1 MEACFEG
8 NQSET
13 SEEEEEIQLPRVE
26 IRKKPKRPTYPPQS
40 FNVKDNAGNSQSFN
54 LKDNAGNMKKLVET
68 RYTLETSRQKPGSSG
83 LLRLR

>member
-1 MEACFEG
+1 MEACFED

-40 FNVKDNAGNSQSFN
+40 FNM
-54 LKDNAGNMKKLVET
+54 KDNAGNMKKMVET
-68 RYTLETSRQKPGSSG
+68 RYTLETSRQKPGWSG
-83 LLRLR
+83 LLRLE